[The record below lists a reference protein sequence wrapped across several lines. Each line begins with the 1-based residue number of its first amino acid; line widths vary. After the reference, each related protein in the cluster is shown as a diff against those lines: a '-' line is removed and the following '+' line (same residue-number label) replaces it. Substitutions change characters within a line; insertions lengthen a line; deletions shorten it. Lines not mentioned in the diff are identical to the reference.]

1 MISTI
6 YVEKAVC
13 DHPRTQRILSRFSK
27 AAVVF
32 IERYGEVFN
41 RRAQN
46 FRLQKK
52 KPALIIAEKHDGHVL
67 PTPPG
72 YGIGGTHN
80 YYFSHLLNCVYDC
93 RYCFLQG
100 MYSSANYVLF
110 INYEDFIDKINE
122 IISKNKGEDLTF
134 FSGYDCDSLALE
146 KITGFAK
153 YILPKIVKNK
163 KTLFEF
169 RTKSIQLEPFL
180 KNKPYE
186 NIILAYS
193 ILPEMLSNKLDF
205 KTPSV
210 KKRIV
215 AMKKIS
221 KLGWKIGLR
230 FDPLIY
236 HKDWKKNYY
245 KLFQDIFDDLD
256 IKSLHSISFGS
267 LRFPNRMFKKIKKLY
282 PEERLFSYN
291 FDLRDNYVSF
301 RKDLEE
307 EMIKYCELI
316 IKQYNNKIPIFS
328 CKPY

>member
-1 MISTI
+1 MVDTI
-6 YVEKAVC
+6 YIEEKIKNL
-13 DHPRTQRILSRFSK
+13 DRTKQILSKFKNSRH
-27 AAVVF
+27 VF
-32 IERYGEVFN
+32 IKKYSEIFN
-41 RRAQN
+41 IKNQN
-46 FRLQKK
+46 FRIQKLN
-52 KPALIIAEKHDGHVL
+52 PSLILAFKYDNFVLKAPDGF
-67 PTPPG
+67 
-72 YGIGGTHN
+72 GIGTSKN
-80 YYFSHLLNCVYDC
+80 FYFSHMYNCIYDC

-122 IISKNKGEDLTF
+122 IIIKNKGEDLTF

-267 LRFPNRMFKKIKKLY
+267 LRFPNQMFKKIKKLY
-282 PEERLFSYN
+282 PEEKLFSYN

-307 EMIKYCELI
+307 EMIKYCQLI
-316 IKQYNNKIPIFS
+316 IKEYNNKIPIFS